1 MSEKKF
7 QDNDFLRGISK
18 RRLQVLRGKD
28 SSYFHVSGEPENLSK
43 EEYDKRLEAIKKMGN
58 FC

>member
-1 MSEKKF
+1 MSEKRE
-7 QDNDFLRGISK
+7 DNEFLRSISR

-28 SSYFHVSGEPENLSK
+28 SSYFHVSKEPENLSA
-43 EEYDKRLEAIKKMGN
+43 EEYNKRLEELKKMGN